1 MIARV
6 PASSANLGPGFDTL
20 GLALSLSAEL
30 GLVGATDGPSSDD
43 PRDGQDG
50 IDGVPTGARRC
61 DRHHPAQIAFER
73 CGGVGQV
80 WERCSIPAGR
90 GLGFSGAVRVGGGA
104 LALAQ
109 RRGADALDEAGRA
122 ELLAVVAEL
131 EGHADNVAASIH
143 GGVVATADG
152 RVVRVPLAM
161 DPAIVVWIPS
171 FVTKTDESRRA
182 LGGPVAFA
190 DAVFNVG
197 RVAMLV
203 GALASGDV
211 EALRM
216 AFEDRLHQPARLAA
230 AAPSAAAMEA
240 ALAAG
245 AWGAWLSG
253 SGPTVAA
260 MCTTADADELAAALP
275 ADGHTKVL
283 RIDHEGAT
291 IEGPYT

>member
-30 GLVGATDGPSSDD
+30 GLVAPSDAPTDGAD
-43 PRDGQDG
+43 PDAET
-50 IDGVPTGARRC
+50 DGVPAGARRC

-190 DAVFNVG
+190 DAVFNIG

-211 EALRM
+211 GALRM

-230 AAPSAAAMEA
+230 AAPSAAAIEA

-260 MCTTADADELAAALP
+260 MCATADADELAAALP